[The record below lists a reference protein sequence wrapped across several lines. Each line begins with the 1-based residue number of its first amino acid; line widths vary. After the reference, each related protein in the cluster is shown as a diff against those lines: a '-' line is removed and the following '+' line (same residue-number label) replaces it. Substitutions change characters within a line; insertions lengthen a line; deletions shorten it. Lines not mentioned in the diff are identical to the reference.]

1 MHLTCKNTSITPDR
15 NGSVKRPDKV
25 SRSYHCHS
33 QWSCIIV
40 LSWANNSPVSAR
52 DRKIEMKRNC
62 PVRVLGLAPL
72 RFTRAGCKIMEFEWK
87 QALNNRWSQLCRYAR
102 PAKPGITVDGKCLR
116 WQETYHDAP
125 APCKS
130 EMQWNEV
137 KSKPKTGTEHRN
149 SNRLEVLHLFRWFTH
164 TPCCR
169 GPFLEDAQLDT
180 DQIDQSANAAEWLPP
195 MRKKVWSMCCCH
207 RDFRR
212 TLHDVG
218 QERSPRSPGVLPG
231 GRGHHG
237 SELQNST
244 ATGLAKPVKLSI
256 WFPCR
261 SRTWPTVPL
270 KKYCKDLPR
279 EWPEESIS
287 STAKSAGP
295 LPYS

>member
-25 SRSYHCHS
+25 SRSYDCHS

-40 LSWANNSPVSAR
+40 LSCANNSPVSTR
-52 DRKIEMKRNC
+52 DRKIKMKRNC

-72 RFTRAGCKIMEFEWK
+72 PFTRADCKIMEFEWK
-87 QALNNRWSQLCRYAR
+87 QTLNNRWSQLCRHAR
-102 PAKPGITVDGKCLR
+102 LAKPGITVDGKCLR

-125 APCKS
+125 SPCKS

-137 KSKPKTGTEHRN
+137 KSKPKTGSFTSLQMVHTYARLPRGFFGRCTARIKSIKVPTQRN
-149 SNRLEVLHLFRWFTH
+149 DCLQWGKRYDLCAVVIRNFGGRCTMLGKNVPQDRQVS
-164 TPCCR
+164 C
-169 GPFLEDAQLDT
+169 Q
-180 DQIDQSANAAEWLPP
+180 
-195 MRKKVWSMCCCH
+195 
-207 RDFRR
+207 
-212 TLHDVG
+212 
-218 QERSPRSPGVLPG
+218 G

-237 SELQNST
+237 SELQSST
-244 ATGLAKPVKLSI
+244 VTGLAKPVKLST

-287 STAKSAGP
+287 STATSAGP